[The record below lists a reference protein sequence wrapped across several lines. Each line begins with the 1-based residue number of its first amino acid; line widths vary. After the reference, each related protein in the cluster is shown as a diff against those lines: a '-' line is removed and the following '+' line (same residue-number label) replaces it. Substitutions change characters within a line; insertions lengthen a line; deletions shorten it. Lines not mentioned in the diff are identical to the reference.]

1 MPVAF
6 WITAAVTLLSAGV
19 SFGFSVGTVRRGN
32 GAARASALY
41 TLARSGALL
50 IAAIAALLVHSYG
63 VVVAIAGAMVVV
75 QAVDAVIGVITKNRA
90 ATVGP
95 LVLAVVN
102 AAALLW
108 LLVTKLG

>member
-41 TLARSGALL
+41 TLAPPTSARS
-50 IAAIAALLVHSYG
+50 SS
-63 VVVAIAGAMVVV
+63 
-75 QAVDAVIGVITKNRA
+75 
-90 ATVGP
+90 P
-95 LVLAVVN
+95 P
-102 AAALLW
+102 
-108 LLVTKLG
+108 